1 MKLQSLITRAPEHVD
16 RLDGPARCKQL
27 LDWTSHGCRI
37 NTVSLEDLLA
47 KYQAAGFLYPA
58 KRERLAHYMAAVAD
72 TWERTL
78 AAGDDLRRVITFDS
92 EDGRRWGS
100 VDIWRSSHG
109 TWTIQ
114 HLVGNGGG
122 VGSRAS
128 VLTAISRCWADPDF
142 VSAESWFRPSNPF
155 PNRIM
160 GASVHAV
167 GERLSARAD
176 YEYIAVAPGAIPR
189 AQVPVRETRTA
200 SSDLLELI
208 DRNRGHLYTVGAAL
222 AEDPCLEAID
232 TRYRSVGLRRYR
244 RIWLAASR
252 SGNCAGAAL
261 AHRGPLGLNFS
272 FLENRCDII
281 VDQDLPEEEATDITV
296 ALLVAASEAYD
307 DFAPDFVP
315 AIVPKPLAGPL
326 LAFGG
331 SRLQTYAQII
341 WLSFGSPR
349 LVQFFDRVIRPRGHR
364 SLVASP

>member
-1 MKLQSLITRAPEHVD
+1 VKLQSLTTRASEHVD
-16 RLDGPARCKQL
+16 PLDGPAGPMQL

-58 KRERLAHYMAAVAD
+58 KRERLARYMPAVAD

-78 AAGDDLRRVITFDS
+78 AAGDELRRVITFESD
-92 EDGRRWGS
+92 DGTRWGS
-100 VDIWRSSHG
+100 VDAWRSSTG
-109 TWTIQ
+109 SWTIQ
-114 HLVGNGGG
+114 HLVANGGG

-142 VSAESWFRPSNPF
+142 AAAESWFRPSNPF
-155 PNRIM
+155 PDRIM

-167 GERLSARAD
+167 GEHLAARAD
-176 YEYIAVAPGAIPR
+176 YEYIAVAPGALPR
-189 AQVPVRETRTA
+189 ALAPTRETTTA
-200 SSDLLELI
+200 SRDLLELT
-208 DRNRGHLYTVGAAL
+208 DRNRGHVYTVGAAL
-222 AEDPCLEAID
+222 AQDPGLEGID
-232 TRYRSVGLRRYR
+232 TRYRCVGLRRYR
-244 RIWLAASR
+244 RIWLAESR
-252 SGNCAGAAL
+252 SGYCAGAAL

-307 DFAPDFVP
+307 DFAPNFVP
-315 AIVPKPLAGPL
+315 AVVPEPLAEPL
-326 LAFGG
+326 LALGG

-341 WLSFGSPR
+341 WLRSGLPR
-349 LVQFFDRVIRPRGHR
+349 LVQFYDRVIRPRRHR
-364 SLVASP
+364 SRVVSP